1 MNDCLA
7 FDEEVIGKQKYFIR
21 EYYVKRDRDTNIK
34 VFEHAVHEPKKI
46 LNQIGDIFN
55 EECKNLINKL
65 IFKLIIDDVYDR
77 SIQPLNRFVGRN
89 NEINNKDNSIPN
101 DAKDFSSIDKLDYNT
116 NSNGEENNNNI
127 EKLIICPR
135 LENEFL
141 DEFGNIIGEDKN
153 KDKNLRKSKINN
165 QEFNSNENISHQ
177 EYVLDGIQKEYYKL

>member
-1 MNDCLA
+1 MI
-7 FDEEVIGKQKYFIR
+7 E
-21 EYYVKRDRDTNIK
+21 
-34 VFEHAVHEPKKI
+34 
-46 LNQIGDIFN
+46 
-55 EECKNLINKL
+55 
-65 IFKLIIDDVYDR
+65 
-77 SIQPLNRFVGRN
+77 IQPLNRFVGRN
-89 NEINNKDNSIPN
+89 NEINNKDSDIKDNTNNNN
-101 DAKDFSSIDKLDYNT
+101 DKDKKDFSSDNQIEYSSNLNEDK
-116 NSNGEENNNNI
+116 NNNNN